1 MGGTIA
7 LDSAPGEGTT
17 ATCDIPFPVHDK
29 PMSALLTATA
39 LPRRARIS
47 QKPHESEVTRKRS
60 GSVPTEQKRSAAS
73 SISISSEPE
82 CHILLVEDNPINRK
96 VIALALTK
104 IGYSVATAC
113 DGAEALKYLCID
125 SLRQKPTAIL
135 MDCQM
140 PNVDGYEATRRL
152 RSDTTMFDE
161 RTRSLPV
168 IALTASAIKG
178 DREACWQ
185 AGMDDYLTKPA
196 ARDALERT
204 LAKWTAKERP
214 HVLGY
219 NHSHTS
225 EPR

>member
-1 MGGTIA
+1 
-7 LDSAPGEGTT
+7 
-17 ATCDIPFPVHDK
+17 
-29 PMSALLTATA
+29 MSALLTATA

-60 GSVPTEQKRSAAS
+60 GSVPTEHKRSAAS

-113 DGAEALKYLCID
+113 DGAEALKYLCIG

-140 PNVDGYEATRRL
+140 PNVDEQ
-152 RSDTTMFDE
+152 
-161 RTRSLPV
+161 TRSLPV

-214 HVLGY
+214 HALGY
-219 NHSHTS
+219 NHSHSS